1 MITRILNFLTG
12 TEAPPRPMPEAD
24 AQHLLGALMLRM
36 ANADATLRFEE
47 IRVMDRLLAERFSL
61 SAIAAAKLRAE
72 SGRLAEALPPTA
84 ELGPLLRA
92 KMDADQRIGL
102 RQALRDVA
110 LADGDIAPSEARMIE
125 DVSAMLAD

>member
-12 TEAPPRPMPEAD
+12 AEAPPRPMPEAD

-36 ANADATLRFEE
+36 ANADDTLAFEE
-47 IRVMDRLLAERFSL
+47 IRVMDRLLAEHFSL

-72 SGRLAEALPPTA
+72 SERLAAALPPTE

-92 KMDADQRIGL
+92 KMDADQRISL